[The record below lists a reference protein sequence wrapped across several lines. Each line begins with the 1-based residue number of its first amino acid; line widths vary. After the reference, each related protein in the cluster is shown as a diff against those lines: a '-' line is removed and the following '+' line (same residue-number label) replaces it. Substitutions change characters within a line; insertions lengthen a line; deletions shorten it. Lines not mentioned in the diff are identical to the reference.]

1 MLDKIGAAGVLGL
14 VFLVGGISVVAI
26 ESVYVAAGVGF
37 AFAGLMLV
45 AYGFVTTI
53 LGALGMGLGDVT

>member
-14 VFLVGGISVVAI
+14 VLLIGGIGVVAI
-26 ESVYVAAGVGF
+26 ESVYVAAGV
-37 AFAGLMLV
+37 AFALAGLLLV
-45 AYGFVTTI
+45 VYGFVTTI